1 MKSVYVLKISVFL
14 ASAMLLIVISCNT
27 TVNNADL
34 PNVILVNVD
43 DLGWMD
49 LGSKNPNLFHTP
61 NIDRLKS
68 EGLEFVNAYAGA
80 ANCAPSRACLLSGQ
94 NTPRHGVYTVSP
106 STRGNTKTRKL
117 IPVKNKAHL
126 TDEVITLPELFKKA
140 GYTTA
145 NFGKWH
151 VGEDPLTQG
160 IDINVAGGKN
170 GNPGKGGYFSPYN
183 IPNITNGPEGEYLTD
198 RLTSEA
204 ISFIS
209 DHKEENFFAYMP
221 YYTVHT
227 PLLPRPDLFESYQ
240 TNPIYQ
246 SKAQAKYAAMVHG
259 LDQNIGRLL
268 NALDS
273 LNLTENTM
281 VIFTSDNGGIAAIS
295 SQAPARAGKGSYF
308 QGGLKVPFV
317 VRWPGVTAQNVT
329 TQTPTVNLD
338 IYATFLDLFG
348 ITVEQPHD
356 GVSILPTLQGRTQ
369 DFSQRNLVWHFPI
382 YLQNYK
388 GYQDEARDPLFRTR
402 PGSVILQGKWKLHHY
417 LEDDQYLLYDI
428 ENDPGETTDVA
439 SKNPLIA
446 QKLIAELNTW
456 RKEQNAPF
464 DLKINEAYDADFERK
479 MIAKKGDIK

>member
-1 MKSVYVLKISVFL
+1 MIRYIILLFIGFF
-14 ASAMLLIVISCNT
+14 ASCSSSGVKNESGNHDT
-27 TVNNADL
+27 K
-34 PNVILVNVD
+34 PNVILINVD
-43 DLGWMD
+43 DMGWMD
-49 LGSKNPNLFHTP
+49 LGYKNPDLFHTP

-117 IPVKNKAHL
+117 IPVENTAHL
-126 TDEVITLPELFKKA
+126 TNEVITLPELFKKA

-151 VGEDPLTQG
+151 VGEDPLAQG
-160 IDINVAGGKN
+160 IDVNVGGGRN
-170 GNPGKGGYFSPYN
+170 GNPGKNGYFSPYN
-183 IPNITNGPEGEYLTD
+183 IPNITDGPEGEYLTD

-209 DHKEENFFAYMP
+209 NQQKERFFVYMP

-227 PLLPRPDLFESYQ
+227 PLLPKLELFETYKS
-240 TNPIYQ
+240 NPAYQ

-268 NALDS
+268 NTLDS

-281 VIFTSDNGGIAAIS
+281 LIFTSDNGGIAAIS

-308 QGGLKVPFV
+308 QGGLKVPFI
-317 VRWPGVTAQNVT
+317 VRWPGVTPKNVT
-329 TQTPTVNLD
+329 TNTPTVNLD
-338 IYATFLDLFG
+338 VYATFVDLLG
-348 ITVEQPHD
+348 VTAEQPFD
-356 GVSILPTLQGRTQ
+356 GKSILPTLKGNEQ
-369 DFSQRNLVWHFPI
+369 DFSQRHFVWHFPV
-382 YLQNYK
+382 YLQDYK

-402 PGSVILQGKWKLHHY
+402 PGSVILQDKWKLHHY
-417 LEDDQYLLYDI
+417 LEDDEYLLYDI
-428 ENDPGETTDVA
+428 GSDPGETTDVA
-439 SKNPLIA
+439 SQYPLIV
-446 QKLIAELNTW
+446 QKLMTELNTW
-456 RKEQNAPF
+456 RSTHNAPYG
-464 DLKINEAYDADFERK
+464 LKTNREYDAEFEKK
-479 MIAKKGDIK
+479 MIAKKAGTK